1 MIELDQSRIN
11 DRLQKYR
18 NILSRDEAKSAALLS
33 CLNEQSEDLLLQDQ
47 LYLHVFAP
55 TLISFVEWVLDE
67 AGRAGQ
73 KRLYFLARDGYS
85 MYLAAK
91 YICENKGIDIDCRYL
106 KVSRYVLRRAE
117 YHLMGEKCLDRICIG
132 GIDVTF
138 EKIMKRAI
146 LTETEAI
153 EIAKRCNFVDRYTEI
168 LNYQEIQNLKEVL
181 KGVPEFF
188 EYVYRHSKDAYPD
201 MIGYLKQEGLLD
213 HIPYAIVDSG
223 WIGTQQHSME
233 RLLQSATDETMQI
246 KLYGY
251 YFGLYET
258 PKEIDRG
265 RYRGFYFEPGSHIR
279 RKVHF
284 ANSLFEAV
292 FSAPEGTTI
301 GYQKIEGRYVPVE
314 NKHGNPN
321 TEVIERQIL
330 LLQKYM
336 KEYVEHAKENVMQKS
351 RKPEVLVQ
359 NLLSQLMSAPKAF
372 EVDSFGEYLFC
383 DDIVE
388 QKQMQEV
395 AATLS
400 TSDIRNQHFFNKALI
415 MAGLRKEA
423 IHESAWIEGSIVRN
437 GEKVQS
443 NLYHAVL
450 YKYFIYIRKALGRK

>member
-1 MIELDQSRIN
+1 MDERHIN
-11 DRLQKYR
+11 DRLQTYR
-18 NILSRDEAKSAALLS
+18 NILSKDEMKSAALLS
-33 CLNEQSEDLLLQDQ
+33 CLNEQSNDLLLQDQ

-55 TLISFVEWVLDE
+55 TLLSFVEWVLTE
-67 AGRAGQ
+67 AEKAGQ

-91 YICENKGIDIDCRYL
+91 YLCENKGIDIDCRYL
-106 KVSRYVLRRAE
+106 KVSRYVLRCAE
-117 YHLMGEKCLDRICIG
+117 YHLIGKACLDRICIG

-146 LTETEAI
+146 LTDEEAI
-153 EIAKRCNFVDRYTEI
+153 DIAKRCQFVDRYTDI
-168 LNYQEIQNLKEVL
+168 LNYQEIQSLKEVL
-181 KGVPEFF
+181 KGIPEFF
-188 EYVYRHSKDAYPD
+188 EYVDKHSKEAYPD
-201 MIGYLKQEGLLD
+201 VIGYLKQEGLLD
-213 HIPYAIVDSG
+213 LLPYAIVDSG

-233 RLLQSATDETMQI
+233 RLLQSAVSEKEQI
-246 KLYGY
+246 TLFGY

-265 RYRGFYFEPGSHIR
+265 RYRGFYFEPESHIR

-292 FSAPEGTTI
+292 FSAPEGTTV
-301 GYQKIEGRYVPVE
+301 GYRKVEDRYVPIE
-314 NKHGNPN
+314 NKRGNPN
-321 TEVIERQIL
+321 AKVIERQISL
-330 LLQKYM
+330 LLNYLKKY
-336 KEYVEHAKENVMQKS
+336 VNHAKDISIQKARNS
-351 RKPEVLVQ
+351 EVVVQ
-359 NLLSQLMSAPKAF
+359 NLLSQLMSAPKSF
-372 EVDSFGEYLFC
+372 EVESFGEYLFC

-400 TSDIRNQHFFNKALI
+400 TNDIRNQHFFNKALI
-415 MAGLRKEA
+415 MAGIRKEA

-437 GEKVQS
+437 GEKIQT

-450 YKYFIYIRKALGRK
+450 YKYFIYIRKALSRK